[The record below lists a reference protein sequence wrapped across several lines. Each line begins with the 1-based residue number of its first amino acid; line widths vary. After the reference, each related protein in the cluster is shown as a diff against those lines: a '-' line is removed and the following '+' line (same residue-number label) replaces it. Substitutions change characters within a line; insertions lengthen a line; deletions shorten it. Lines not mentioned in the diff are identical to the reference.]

1 VSIATATRAETELD
15 RVYPWVVK
23 SRRQSEL
30 LNAWLECRSHHSGLP
45 AFSDF
50 ADATQRYPDQ
60 DELTVYKIVHEADT
74 LRYLIVKESVGF
86 QKILGRASTGR
97 FLDEVLPPLSWRTAQ
112 PTFDACVRQQLPVY
126 IAFSFVE
133 RDGENTLCER
143 LLLPFGAQTAE
154 ATTILSAFKTT
165 TWKDPTARATE
176 LDAREPRYSFGA
188 VIALLD
194 DARPAFSSD
203 LDGLGQA
210 NRKLR

>member
-1 VSIATATRAETELD
+1 MNTVTLTRAETELD

-23 SRRQSEL
+23 SRRQSQL
-30 LNAWLECRSHHSGLP
+30 LNAWQECRSHYSRLP

-50 ADATQRYPDQ
+50 ADATHRYPDQ
-60 DELTVYKIVHEADT
+60 DELTVYKIVREADT

-86 QKILGRASTGR
+86 QTILGRASTGR

-154 ATTILSAFKTT
+154 VTTILSAFKTT
-165 TWKDPTARATE
+165 TWKDPTARATQ
-176 LDAREPRYSFGA
+176 LDARQPRYSFGA

-194 DARPAFSSD
+194 DATPAFSSD
-203 LDGLGQA
+203 LEGPGHADGTI
-210 NRKLR
+210 R

>member
-1 VSIATATRAETELD
+1 VSTATLTCTETELD

-30 LNAWLECRSHHSGLP
+30 LNAWLEHRSHHAGLP
-45 AFSDF
+45 AFSAF

-60 DELTVYKIVHEADT
+60 DELTVYEVVREAAM

-86 QKILGRASTGR
+86 KKILGRASTGH
-97 FLDEVLPPLSWRTAQ
+97 FLDQVLPPLSWRTAQ
-112 PTFDACVRQQLPVY
+112 PTFDACVQQRLPVY

-143 LLLPFGAQTAE
+143 LLLPFGVETADV
-154 ATTILSAFKTT
+154 TDILSAFKTT
-165 TWKDPTARATE
+165 IWKDPSARATK

-188 VIALLD
+188 VIALD
-194 DARPAFSSD
+194 
-203 LDGLGQA
+203 
-210 NRKLR
+210 